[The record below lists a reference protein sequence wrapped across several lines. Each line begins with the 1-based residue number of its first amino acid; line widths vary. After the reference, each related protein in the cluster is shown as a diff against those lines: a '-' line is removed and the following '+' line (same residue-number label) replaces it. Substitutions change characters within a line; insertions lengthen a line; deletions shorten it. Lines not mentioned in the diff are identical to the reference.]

1 MKAQLSIC
9 NQFMYVDEVLW
20 MFGTI
25 FSFFCFLLFMF
36 IMVFSIGYALLSP
49 YFGYVLYK
57 KVIIVDKHI
66 SKILVKEKNIWRD
79 VAKFLLYI
87 CATGFVFV
95 CSFVVFSVVLLLMY
109 LVFVL

>member
-1 MKAQLSIC
+1 
-9 NQFMYVDEVLW
+9 

-25 FSFFCFLLFMF
+25 FSFFCFLLFML
-36 IMVFSIGYALLSP
+36 ITVFSIGYVILSP

-57 KVIIVDKHI
+57 KVIIADKHI
-66 SKILVKEKNIWRD
+66 LKTLAKEKNIWLY
-79 VAKFLLYI
+79 VAKFLLYS

-95 CSFVVFSVVLLLMY
+95 CSFVVFSIGLLLMY